1 MSSKIQIGKISTRQV
16 NNYILILIILFV
28 MNKLNIPDTVL
39 TFFLLDYSKIKIS
52 QIDSNNGK

>member
-39 TFFLLDYSKIKIS
+39 TFFFIRL
-52 QIDSNNGK
+52 